1 MKLILVTGATG
12 YIGGRL
18 YKLLED
24 KGLDVR
30 CLARNPERLL
40 AKVKPT
46 TQVVKGDLLDAGSL
60 SKAMQD
66 VKTAYY
72 LAHSMGSK
80 GVFSEEESLCAQ
92 NFSTAAKAA
101 GVERI
106 IYLGGLGDATQLS
119 KHLQSR
125 QDVGRILR
133 ESGIPTI
140 EFRASIII
148 GSGSL
153 SYEMVRAL
161 VERLPVMTTPVWVQH
176 LAQPIAVEDVLQYLV
191 EANSIRLDGSRVY
204 EIGGP
209 EKVSYLDLMKI
220 YAKQRG
226 LKRWMIP
233 IPILSPRISSLW
245 LGLVTPL
252 YARVGAK
259 LIDSLRFDT
268 TVKDNS
274 AANVFSVKPR
284 GVVEAFERA
293 QKNEDA
299 QFAATRWS
307 DAISSSYAKP
317 REGTFR
323 DGSRIVDT
331 HAIHISSDEKSVFD
345 VLSEMGGANGW
356 YYANFLWS
364 VRGWF
369 DMLFGGVG
377 LRRGRRDPK
386 RLYVGDAV
394 DWWRV
399 ESVEA
404 PKLVRLFAEMKLPG
418 RAWLQ
423 FEIKPDKEGVIL
435 RQSAIFDSKGVLGL
449 LYWYGL
455 YPVHI
460 LIFKGMLKAIKQKV
474 ERK

>member
-1 MKLILVTGATG
+1 MSIILVTGATG

-92 NFSTAAKAA
+92 NFSNAAKAA

-161 VERLPVMTTPVWVQH
+161 VEKLPVMTTPVWVQH

-191 EANSIRLDGSRVY
+191 EANSIRLEGSHVY

-268 TVKDNS
+268 TVKDAT

-317 REGTFR
+317 HEGTFR
-323 DGSRIVDT
+323 EGSRIVDT
-331 HAIHISSDEKSVFD
+331 HSIHIDSNAQTVFG
-345 VLSEMGGANGW
+345 VLSRMGGKNGW
-356 YYANFLWS
+356 FYADFLWK
-364 VRGWF
+364 VRGWM
-369 DMLFGGVG
+369 DMLVGGVG
-377 LRRGRRDPK
+377 LRRGRRDPQ

-399 ESVEA
+399 ELVEE
-404 PKLVRLFAEMKLPG
+404 PKLIRLAAEMKLPG
-418 RAWLQ
+418 RAWIQ
-423 FEIKPDKEGVIL
+423 FEIEPERDGVLL
-435 RQSAIFDSKGVLGL
+435 RQTAIFDPKGVAGL
-449 LYWYGL
+449 LYWHSL
-455 YPVHI
+455 YPVHVV
-460 LIFKGMLKAIKQKV
+460 IFKGMLRSIQKKV
-474 ERK
+474 KP